1 MNLGQAGSRGT
12 TRDSSSFPGG
22 AREGCVAAT
31 HWLAR
36 LPGEDTSRGGTVLP
50 RRVAGGAALA
60 QELPRRV
67 AEAPSLLHRPD
78 RAFNEA

>member
-1 MNLGQAGSRGT
+1 MNLGQTCSRGT

-36 LPGEDTSRGGTVLP
+36 FPGEGTSRGRTVLP
-50 RRVAGGAALA
+50 RRVAEGAALA
-60 QELPRRV
+60 QSCHDAWRKLPV
-67 AEAPSLLHRPD
+67 FLHRPD